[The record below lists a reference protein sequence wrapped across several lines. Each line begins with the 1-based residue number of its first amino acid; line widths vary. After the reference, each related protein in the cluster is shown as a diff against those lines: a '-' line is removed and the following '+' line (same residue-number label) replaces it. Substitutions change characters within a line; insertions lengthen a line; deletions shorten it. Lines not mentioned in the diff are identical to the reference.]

1 MSRERHDSKVRGSD
15 EDLANGL
22 SKTSI
27 SVPEPELPSSQTI
40 LLLKEV
46 KTPYTLT
53 PDYPIPVPA
62 NDNEILI
69 RTQVIGLNPIDWKAP
84 DYNFGIPSLPH
95 ICGRDAVGIVVRA
108 PKSTTTSNNPSRI
121 KVGDTVIATSTDYR
135 NTSKSTFQSYI
146 LASLSNTALLPASIS
161 PTTGAALGV
170 AYVAA
175 VLALGI
181 CLGIDFSAL
190 PLASAAANSAGPH
203 LLEIV
208 SKIPDEKL
216 PADVI
221 AECRRAQQE
230 DGERQF
236 AYDARKPGEAGMGD
250 WIAVWG
256 SSTTGF
262 LISQLARLAGL
273 RVALV
278 VDLHKHGARLYSD
291 GADLLVD
298 AHDPGRA
305 VAVIRGVTQG
315 RLRFGVDT
323 VGKETAE
330 HLADALANDEGE
342 EGVERHLVGLT
353 GLPKEKRPGVVHHTV
368 PIKLFHEVLEVGE
381 GLMKWLEVLL
391 AEQLLKP
398 PEIEVVEGGLES
410 VNGALDRMR
419 RGEISGKRM
428 VVKFPEES

>member
-1 MSRERHDSKVRGSD
+1 
-15 EDLANGL
+15 
-22 SKTSI
+22 
-27 SVPEPELPSSQTI
+27 ELPSSQTI
-40 LLLKEV
+40 LLLNEV

-53 PDYPIPVPA
+53 PDYPIPVPQ
-62 NDNEILI
+62 NDDEILI

-108 PKSTTTSNNPSRI
+108 PKTTTTTPSRPPSRI

-146 LASLSNTALLPASIS
+146 LASLSNTALLPPSIP

-175 VLALGI
+175 VLSLGI

-190 PLASAAANSAGPH
+190 PLASAAANAAGPH
-203 LLEIV
+203 LLAIV
-208 SKIPDEKL
+208 AKIPDAKL

-221 AECRRAQQE
+221 AECRKAQQE
-230 DGERQF
+230 DGEHQF
-236 AYDARKPGEAGMGD
+236 AYVERQRGEVGKGD

-262 LISQLARLAGL
+262 LISQLAKLAGL
-273 RVALV
+273 RVLLV
-278 VDLHKHGARLYSD
+278 VDLHKHGARLQSH
-291 GADLLVD
+291 GADMLVD

-305 VAVIRGVTQG
+305 VAVMRGVAGG

-330 HLADALANDEGE
+330 YLADALADE
-342 EGVERHLVGLT
+342 EGKEGKGKEERHLVGLT
-353 GLPKEKRPGVVHHTV
+353 GLPKERRPGVVHHTV
-368 PIKLFHEVLEVGE
+368 PIKLFHEVPEVGE

-391 AEQLLKP
+391 AERLLKP

-428 VVKFPEES
+428 VV